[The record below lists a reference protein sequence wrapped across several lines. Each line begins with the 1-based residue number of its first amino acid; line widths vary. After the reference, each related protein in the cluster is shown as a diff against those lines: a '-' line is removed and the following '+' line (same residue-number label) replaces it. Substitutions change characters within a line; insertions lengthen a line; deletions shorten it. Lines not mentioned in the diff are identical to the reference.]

1 MVEFLTGDW
10 SGLSRDEVVRAIG
23 RFHFVS
29 LHLQSSA
36 LMLMLIVIDHQH
48 LGAKLSATCCS
59 TLYRYF
65 PDQRRLHGSQERS
78 MAFPQLLVPLPQLPG
93 QQQVGHFFWENPKQD
108 LFRFFVSPTGR
119 VVVRAQKE
127 IKEGEEVCTSFIKMY
142 P

>member
-1 MVEFLTGDW
+1 MVEFLTGKW

-29 LHLQSSA
+29 LHLKSFA

-48 LGAKLSATCCS
+48 WDAKWSATCCS

-78 MAFPQLLVPLPQLPG
+78 MAFPQLLIPLPQLSG
-93 QQQVGHFFWENPKQD
+93 QQQVGHIFWGKSQKRSFQV
-108 LFRFFVSPTGR
+108 FRVTNWQSCGSCAKRDKRGR
-119 VVVRAQKE
+119 RGVYQFHQK
-127 IKEGEEVCTSFIKMY
+127 
-142 P
+142 